1 MLKFVNFA
9 RFYMY
14 HSPYNYN
21 NSLQLVDLELW
32 RAVFFFL
39 SGVLISLYSGLYLIF
54 EAVQLVRR
62 HKKYLVEYEN
72 YIQVIMFILILIFVF
87 PYPENVCLYY
97 SHWRWQVGTLGVFL
111 AWVNSFM
118 LLKEAPFL
126 GQPITMLLNVY
137 NNFIRIIYLPVLL
150 ILTFSVPFY
159 MIFFRAED
167 MFQVV

>member
-1 MLKFVNFA
+1 M
-9 RFYMY
+9 
-14 HSPYNYN
+14 
-21 NSLQLVDLELW
+21 
-32 RAVFFFL
+32 
-39 SGVLISLYSGLYLIF
+39 
-54 EAVQLVRR
+54 
-62 HKKYLVEYEN
+62 
-72 YIQVIMFILILIFVF
+72 
-87 PYPENVCLYY
+87 
-97 SHWRWQVGTLGVFL
+97 GTLDVFL